1 MIARLLKEFA
11 ALFVVSG
18 PGAGASRLANA
29 AARPQGVAGNA
40 AVVGAP
46 TDMQHLLMLALIV
59 LAGAVIRF
67 WGLGAVGLHGDEK
80 TMALP
85 VMNLVEHGEPLMPSG
100 MFYPRAV
107 AQLYLMAGSVMA
119 FGQSEW
125 ALRLPSALCGVL
137 LIMLTWKVG
146 TRFLTP
152 LWNVSL
158 AAAVAFLPD
167 FIEDSQ
173 TARMYVFLVTC
184 VAGYLALVF
193 AWERTGR
200 VSYLAAAVV
209 TLLVGIQFH
218 TLAIFAA
225 FLVLFPGL
233 VRGDGRL
240 FWRGVAAFVLIVGG
254 FATINWLIGHAYP
267 QTVESDAGAVMNG
280 PHAAVIPHLK
290 RWWLVLAALPALLV
304 GRWVPGPGRGW
315 LATVLLAGALLAEV
329 ALAWHLA
336 VMLTVAGLV
345 LATRAGRNAP
355 VAWDPDAV
363 VRRNSGAAQDA
374 DAVVR
379 RDAAV
384 AQDAGTVAGR
394 DTAVARDASA
404 VARRDAA
411 MARNAGAVARRDAAM
426 ARDAGAVARRD
437 VSVARDAEA
446 LARRNAAAAWNA
458 DVLLW
463 RDADALEALGVGAMP
478 GADALV
484 APVAAAA
491 PGLSGLRLA
500 VFLGVSVA
508 IAVAEGAFL
517 VTHAAGSPKQ
527 ILGVMLGWPSA
538 WPFIAI
544 ADYSVLVMLAAVG
557 SLAGAL
563 WLLAHRRA
571 APDHVLLLMLGVWVP
586 LLMIGFMKWNIP
598 SRYAAAQIVP
608 LLVAGFAAMQWG
620 VASLAKRARMSGR
633 APWAPAIAPLAFLL
647 VVNPL
652 RVVATVDAGYTS
664 HPDHK
669 GAAEFIARL
678 HPGPRDIIVAE
689 DVLQQ
694 TYYLGHVDYWL
705 VNKQVAAPFMHK
717 VNGRWLDFYTDTPL
731 IGTGPELERLVEEPD
746 RGAIYVIGSGEN
758 QSDGRSLMRAFGI
771 AEALRS
777 PAFHRVYRGRD
788 GLTEVWKVDP
798 PSPTVARGH

>member
-1 MIARLLKEFA
+1 MIAQLLKELA
-11 ALFVVSG
+11 ALFVVTG
-18 PGAGASRLANA
+18 LPPRARTDSRSLW
-29 AARPQGVAGNA
+29 V
-40 AVVGAP
+40 
-46 TDMQHLLMLALIV
+46 LALIV

-67 WGLGAVGLHGDEK
+67 WGLGSVGLHGDEK

-85 VMNLVEHGEPLMPSG
+85 VMNLVEHGQPLMPSG

-137 LIMLTWKVG
+137 LIVLTWKVG
-146 TRFLTP
+146 GRFLTP
-152 LWNVSL
+152 LWNLAL

-167 FIEDSQ
+167 FIEDAQ

-200 VSYLAAAVV
+200 LGYLVAAVV

-225 FLVLFPGL
+225 FLVLLPGL
-233 VRGDGRL
+233 VRGDARM
-240 FWRGVAAFVLIVGG
+240 FWRGVAAFAVIVGG

-267 QTVESDAGAVMNG
+267 QTVESDAGAVVNG
-280 PHAAVIPHLK
+280 PHAAVVPHLK
-290 RWWLVLAALPALLV
+290 RLWLAVAAVPALLFARWVSGRRHGVLAA
-304 GRWVPGPGRGW
+304 
-315 LATVLLAGALLAEV
+315 VLLAGALV
-329 ALAWHLA
+329 AGVAVAWHLA
-336 VMLTVAGLV
+336 ALLIVVALV
-345 LATRAGRNAP
+345 LARRAGELPRP
-355 VAWDPDAV
+355 
-363 VRRNSGAAQDA
+363 
-374 DAVVR
+374 
-379 RDAAV
+379 
-384 AQDAGTVAGR
+384 
-394 DTAVARDASA
+394 
-404 VARRDAA
+404 
-411 MARNAGAVARRDAAM
+411 
-426 ARDAGAVARRD
+426 
-437 VSVARDAEA
+437 
-446 LARRNAAAAWNA
+446 
-458 DVLLW
+458 
-463 RDADALEALGVGAMP
+463 
-478 GADALV
+478 
-484 APVAAAA
+484 
-491 PGLSGLRLA
+491 RLA
-500 VFLGVSVA
+500 LFFVVSVA
-508 IAVAEGAFL
+508 IAAVEGVFL

-527 ILGVMLGWPSA
+527 IVGVMLGWPSV

-544 ADYSVLVMLAAVG
+544 AEYSTVVMLAAVG
-557 SLAGAL
+557 ALACGL

-571 APDHVLLLMLGVWVP
+571 APDHVLLMVLGVWVP

-608 LLVAGFAAMQWG
+608 LLVAGFAGMQWFMAWMAERVRADTAALVPG
-620 VASLAKRARMSGR
+620 SSTGAMSVA
-633 APWAPAIAPLAFLL
+633 WVPAITLLAVLL

-652 RVVATVDAGYTS
+652 HVVAAVDSGYAS

-669 GAAEFIARL
+669 GAAEFVARL

-705 VNKQVAAPFMHK
+705 VNKQVAAPFMHN
-717 VNGRWLDFYTDTPL
+717 VHGRWLDFYTDTPL
-731 IGTGPELERLVEEPD
+731 IGTGSELEQLVDEPN

-771 AEALRS
+771 AEELHSAPFR
-777 PAFHRVYRGRD
+777 AVYRGRD
-788 GLTEVWKVDP
+788 GVTEVWKVDP
-798 PSPTVARGH
+798 PSPTVSRGR

>member
-1 MIARLLKEFA
+1 MIAELLREFA
-11 ALFVVSG
+11 ALFVVTGRVEPSDAG
-18 PGAGASRLANA
+18 GAAGAR
-29 AARPQGVAGNA
+29 ARK
-40 AVVGAP
+40 
-46 TDMQHLLMLALIV
+46 QHLSLLALIV

-137 LIMLTWKVG
+137 LIVLTWKVG
-146 TRFLTP
+146 GRFLTP
-152 LWNVSL
+152 LWNL
-158 AAAVAFLPD
+158 ALAVAVAFLPD

-200 VSYLAAAVV
+200 SGYLVAAVL

-233 VRGDGRL
+233 VRGDGRQ
-240 FWRGVAAFVLIVGG
+240 FWRGVVAFAVIVVG

-267 QTVESDAGAVMNG
+267 QTVESDAGAVVNG
-280 PHAAVIPHLK
+280 PHAAVVPHLS
-290 RWWLVLAALPALLV
+290 RLWLAVAAVPALLMA
-304 GRWVPGPGRGW
+304 RWVLGPGRGV
-315 LATVLLAGALLAEV
+315 LATVLLAAAVVAEV
-329 ALAWHLA
+329 ALAWNLA
-336 VMLTVAGLV
+336 VLLSTAALV
-345 LATRAGRNAP
+345 LA
-355 VAWDPDAV
+355 
-363 VRRNSGAAQDA
+363 
-374 DAVVR
+374 
-379 RDAAV
+379 
-384 AQDAGTVAGR
+384 
-394 DTAVARDASA
+394 ARSQGELSSA
-404 VARRDAA
+404 
-411 MARNAGAVARRDAAM
+411 
-426 ARDAGAVARRD
+426 
-437 VSVARDAEA
+437 
-446 LARRNAAAAWNA
+446 
-458 DVLLW
+458 
-463 RDADALEALGVGAMP
+463 
-478 GADALV
+478 
-484 APVAAAA
+484 
-491 PGLSGLRLA
+491 RLA
-500 VFLGVSVA
+500 LFAVVSVA
-508 IAVAEGAFL
+508 IAVVEGVFL

-527 ILGVMLGWPSA
+527 ILGVMLGWPSV
-538 WPFIAI
+538 WPFIAM
-544 ADYSVLVMLAAVG
+544 ADYSTLVMLAAVG
-557 SLAGAL
+557 ALASGL

-571 APDHVLLLMLGVWVP
+571 VPDHVLFLVLGVWVP
-586 LLMIGFMKWNIP
+586 LLMIGVMKWNIP

-620 VASLAKRARMSGR
+620 TQWLARRAGSSGAPISVA
-633 APWAPAIAPLAFLL
+633 WAPVVALLAVLL

-652 RVVATVDAGYTS
+652 RVVAAVDSGYAS

-669 GAAEFIARL
+669 GAAEFVARL

-717 VNGRWLDFYTDTPL
+717 VKGRWLDFYTDTPL
-731 IGTGPELERLVEEPD
+731 IGTGEELERLVDEPG

-758 QSDGRSLMRAFGI
+758 QSDGRGLMRAFGI
-771 AEALRS
+771 SAELHS
-777 PAFHRVYRGRD
+777 PSFRPVYRGRD

-798 PSPTVARGH
+798 PAPTVSRGQ

>member
-1 MIARLLKEFA
+1 MIAQLIREFA
-11 ALFVVSG
+11 TLFVVTQ
-18 PGAGASRLANA
+18 PRE
-29 AARPQGVAGNA
+29 R
-40 AVVGAP
+40 
-46 TDMQHLLMLALIV
+46 TDNRSLWMLALIV

-107 AQLYLMAGSVMA
+107 AQLYLMAGSVLA

-137 LIMLTWKVG
+137 LIVLTWQVG
-146 TRFLTP
+146 RRFLTP
-152 LWNVSL
+152 SWNLAL
-158 AAAVAFLPD
+158 AAAVAFLPS

-193 AWERTGR
+193 AWERSGR
-200 VSYLAAAVV
+200 AGYLVAAVV

-225 FLVLFPGL
+225 FLVLLPGL
-233 VRGDGRL
+233 VRGDARM
-240 FWRGVAAFVLIVGG
+240 FWVGAVAFVVIAGG
-254 FATINWLIGHAYP
+254 FETINWLIGHAYP
-267 QTVESDAGAVMNG
+267 QSVESDTGAVVNG
-280 PHAAVIPHLK
+280 PHAAVVPHLK
-290 RWWLVLAALPALLV
+290 RLWLVVAAIPAALLARWVLATPGGVAARRGSAVSVALLAASLV
-304 GRWVPGPGRGW
+304 
-315 LATVLLAGALLAEV
+315 AEV

-336 VMLTVAGLV
+336 VLL
-345 LATRAGRNAP
+345 
-355 VAWDPDAV
+355 
-363 VRRNSGAAQDA
+363 
-374 DAVVR
+374 
-379 RDAAV
+379 AV
-384 AQDAGTVAGR
+384 ATLVF
-394 DTAVARDASA
+394 T
-404 VARRDAA
+404 RRT
-411 MARNAGAVARRDAAM
+411 R
-426 ARDAGAVARRD
+426 
-437 VSVARDAEA
+437 
-446 LARRNAAAAWNA
+446 
-458 DVLLW
+458 VLSK
-463 RDADALEALGVGAMP
+463 P
-478 GADALV
+478 
-484 APVAAAA
+484 
-491 PGLSGLRLA
+491 RLA
-500 VFLGVSVA
+500 LFFVVSVA
-508 IAVAEGAFL
+508 IAAAEGVFL

-527 ILGVMLGWPSA
+527 IAGVMLGWPSV

-544 ADYSVLVMLAAVG
+544 ADYSPVVMLAAVA
-557 SLAGAL
+557 SLACGL

-571 APDHVLLLMLGVWVP
+571 MPDHVLLMVLGVWVP
-586 LLMIGFMKWNIP
+586 LLMIGFIKWNVP

-608 LLVAGFAAMQWG
+608 LLVAGFAAMQWATAW
-620 VASLAKRARMSGR
+620 VAQRAREQDR
-633 APWAPAIAPLAFLL
+633 AGSPVVAWAPAVALLAFLL

-652 RVVATVDAGYTS
+652 QVVAAVDSGYSS

-669 GAAEFIARL
+669 GAAEFVTRL

-731 IGTGPELERLVEEPD
+731 IGTGVELERLVDAPD

-771 AEALRS
+771 SEELHS
-777 PAFHRVYRGRD
+777 PPFRLVYRGRD
-788 GLTEVWKVDP
+788 GLTQVWKVDP
-798 PSPTVARGH
+798 PLPTVSRSP